1 MADLSTDASRYV
13 DDDVRNGSTYF
24 YAVSAYDYD
33 GNESE
38 LSPEQ
43 VYDTPRPSGI
53 EYYTG

>member
-1 MADLSTDASRYV
+1 MADLSADAFRYV

-33 GNESE
+33 ANESE
-38 LSPEQ
+38 LTPEQ